1 MEERGR
7 EGWPLGWRFIYQ
19 LRLMGNQSDLVH
31 IVSQNLI
38 DKQQQKHVVVH
49 KTKFFLMLSF
59 IIGFVTGKARVR
71 CA

>member
-19 LRLMGNQSDLVH
+19 LRLMGNQSDLH

-49 KTKFFLMLSF
+49 
-59 IIGFVTGKARVR
+59 
-71 CA
+71 